1 MALGLLGGLGIAQTA
16 LGAFNSIMGINS
28 NKQNLAWQREQLESQ
43 QNYGREMF
51 EKQNQAENER
61 LALQHQWNVEA
72 AEKSQEYAKE
82 MYNYT
87 NYESQ
92 VEHMKN
98 AGLNPALLNGGSGQ
112 GGQASAGAKQ
122 EAGQVMSPMGIQV
135 ALQAQQTAA
144 QTNLI
149 NAQAKN
155 VQSQTVRQE
164 MENLIGS
171 SIDLVEKISNIRK
184 SKSDTEKVQNEI
196 KGIQKNMEYIDSQID
211 VLKKDGLKKE
221 QETELLKFQNGIN
234 NLLKNATHWENGKE
248 IDFNQATIEKFFGE
262 ISKDIK
268 TWDKES
274 QQALFDK
281 QVLERLQKD
290 ISLIVQGKLDELTMS
305 SKDAALKI
313 KQYQRDDFE
322 LKQDSAFAAMLDD
335 LGSDGRYGRVLSNL
349 FRALVQVIG
358 K

>member
-1 MALGLLGGLGIAQTA
+1 MLGYRHDRRISINQCVLRYARSHYYQVSNTHFFSKKDGTKKTDMALGLLGGLGIAQTA
-16 LGAFNSIMGINS
+16 LGAFNSVMGIAS
-28 NKQNLAWQREQLESQ
+28 NNQNLAWQREQLESQ
-43 QNYGREMF
+43 QNFGREMF

-61 LALQHQWNVEA
+61 LALQHKWNVEA

-98 AGLNPALLNGGSGQ
+98 AGLNPALMNGGSGQ

-196 KGIQKNMEYIDSQID
+196 KDIQKNMEFVDETNEHTQERR
-211 VLKKDGLKKE
+211 LKERTRNRIAKVPKRNQQNTKKFAI
-221 QETELLKFQNGIN
+221 L
-234 NLLKNATHWENGKE
+234 GK
-248 IDFNQATIEKFFGE
+248 
-262 ISKDIK
+262 
-268 TWDKES
+268 
-274 QQALFDK
+274 
-281 QVLERLQKD
+281 
-290 ISLIVQGKLDELTMS
+290 
-305 SKDAALKI
+305 
-313 KQYQRDDFE
+313 
-322 LKQDSAFAAMLDD
+322 
-335 LGSDGRYGRVLSNL
+335 
-349 FRALVQVIG
+349 
-358 K
+358 